1 MSDAARRPKDTLIYL
16 LSHPFS
22 PLMGV
27 VKTMYFISL
36 VKFKGMP
43 TRDAIAANLK
53 RMAAEEKTGIRY
65 HSIFWTLGPY
75 DAILTFEAP
84 DEKAAMASSIHRR
97 DFFEAHTLV
106 AVPAE
111 EARQLVE

>member
-1 MSDAARRPKDTLIYL
+1 
-16 LSHPFS
+16 
-22 PLMGV
+22 
-27 VKTMYFISL
+27 MYFIAL
-36 VKFKGMP
+36 VKFEGVP
-43 TRDAIAANLK
+43 SRDAIAANLK
-53 RMAAEEKTGIRY
+53 RMETEEKAGNRH

-97 DFFEAHTLV
+97 DFFEAPSPV

-111 EARQLVE
+111 GARALIE

>member
-1 MSDAARRPKDTLIYL
+1 
-16 LSHPFS
+16 
-22 PLMGV
+22 MGEV
-27 VKTMYFISL
+27 EIVYFISL

-65 HSIFWTLGPY
+65 HSIYWTLGPY

-97 DFFEAHTLV
+97 DYFEAHTLV
-106 AVPAE
+106 AIPAE
-111 EARQLVE
+111 EARQLVEM